1 MMQILECPCNSR
13 FGGGPMI
20 YPGADTKKGTGQ
32 QTQLCNTAHFG
43 NNTPCKVPRATH
55 CEEHG
60 IMQNPGECAKPFG
73 KRCVGHDSTLGADGK
88 ASGDLV
94 AQANPTCSSENY
106 IGGLSCCQH
115 GRIMLDADQ
124 TKNDDGPL
132 LKYHMKWRF
141 WIQEYVPGDKI
152 PGTNKTDP
160 KTASHL
166 NLPRIYFQTEANA
179 GEYDIP
185 PAFYVKGEPKINGYP
200 DIGPYPE
207 LSPGTTCSG
216 SCPSGDDCECEHT
229 ITYNHTS
236 NAMRLIYAGGHC
248 HAPACLGIWL
258 YRNDP
263 GHEMELLC
271 HQAPIYGKGT
281 LKNSKAGIY
290 DEAGYLALP
299 PCLWGNETNP
309 EKGLHPSVLL
319 PKGTP
324 LVSIKKNRNT
334 NSGHYG
340 EMASW
345 QMRGV
350 SF

>member
-1 MMQILECPCNSR
+1 MQS
-13 FGGGPMI
+13 
-20 YPGADTKKGTGQ
+20 
-32 QTQLCNTAHFG
+32 
-43 NNTPCKVPRATH
+43 
-55 CEEHG
+55 
-60 IMQNPGECAKPFG
+60 PGECAKPFG

-88 ASGDLV
+88 ASGDLA

-271 HQAPIYGKGT
+271 HQAPIYARVRSRILRLESMMK
-281 LKNSKAGIY
+281 
-290 DEAGYLALP
+290 LA
-299 PCLWGNETNP
+299 T
-309 EKGLHPSVLL
+309 
-319 PKGTP
+319 
-324 LVSIKKNRNT
+324 
-334 NSGHYG
+334 
-340 EMASW
+340 
-345 QMRGV
+345 
-350 SF
+350 